1 MAEKDKSTGA
11 KRIGR
16 DTVRS
21 MGLDPDKDYL
31 EAAKN
36 KASELAEDMGV
47 GARNAGRLYGK
58 SIGMD
63 VSPYEKERGMK
74 KGGKVKSASSR
85 ADGIAQRGKTRGMMK

>member
-1 MAEKDKSTGA
+1 MADKSTGA

-31 EAAKN
+31 EAAKS
-36 KASELAEDMGV
+36 KASEVVTDMGV
-47 GARNAGRLYGK
+47 GARNAGRMYGK

-74 KGGKVKSASSR
+74 SGGKVKSKSASSR
-85 ADGIAQRGKTRGMMK
+85 ADGIAQRGKTKGRMI

>member
-1 MAEKDKSTGA
+1 MADKSTGA

-16 DTVRS
+16 DNVRS

-31 EAAKN
+31 EAAKS
-36 KASELAEDMGV
+36 KASEVVADMGV
-47 GARNAGRLYGK
+47 GARNAGRMYGK

-74 KGGKVKSASSR
+74 SGGKVKSASAR
-85 ADGIAQRGKTRGMMK
+85 ADGCCIRGKTSA